1 MAASSSLKKIT
12 LKSLDGKSFEVEEA
26 VVLELQTI
34 KHMIEDDCADKGM
47 STTPSPM
54 RKSPRMILR
63 PGIRIWF
70 DSRVSEFG
78 DSVLGGVSAG
88 SKLGVVSVDLQRK
101 LAVEM
106 GSCRSLCVRFRAAQP
121 QVVVG
126 VAVLVWDI
134 VWTRPQ
140 CAYHVH
146 VLSMQCAR
154 HTHEHDMCILSA
166 CSVHRPGKWVV
177 FVVFLVVLV

>member
-1 MAASSSLKKIT
+1 MKISEKRAASSSLKKIT
-12 LKSLDGKSFEVEEA
+12 LKSLDGKSFEVDEA
-26 VVLELQTI
+26 VVLESQTI
-34 KHMIEDDCADKGM
+34 KHMIEDDCTDKGM
-47 STTPSPM
+47 STMPSPM

-78 DSVLGGVSAG
+78 DS
-88 SKLGVVSVDLQRK
+88 

-106 GSCRSLCVRFRAAQP
+106 GSCRSLRVQFRAAQP

-126 VAVLVWDI
+126 VVVLVWDI

-140 CAYHVH
+140 GLMLQHLLPLH
-146 VLSMQCAR
+146 
-154 HTHEHDMCILSA
+154 
-166 CSVHRPGKWVV
+166 
-177 FVVFLVVLV
+177 

>member
-1 MAASSSLKKIT
+1 MKISEKRAASSSLKKIT

-78 DSVLGGVSAG
+78 DSVGLG
-88 SKLGVVSVDLQRK
+88 K

-140 CAYHVH
+140 
-146 VLSMQCAR
+146 VLMLQ
-154 HTHEHDMCILSA
+154 HLLPLH
-166 CSVHRPGKWVV
+166 
-177 FVVFLVVLV
+177 